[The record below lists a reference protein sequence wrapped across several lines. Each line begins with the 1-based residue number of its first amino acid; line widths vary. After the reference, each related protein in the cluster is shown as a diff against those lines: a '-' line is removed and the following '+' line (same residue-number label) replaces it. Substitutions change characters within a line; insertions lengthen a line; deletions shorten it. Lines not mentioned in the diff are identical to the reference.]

1 MTTVDEVVRAA
12 VARRGPLPIEEV
24 VELALY
30 HPEGGFYASGG
41 RAGRSGDFLTSP
53 EVGPLFGAVVARSLD
68 AWWREAGEPKAFAVV
83 EAGAGPGT
91 LARAVLAA
99 EPACARAL
107 RYVLVERSAAQ
118 RLLQAERLPL
128 EAPSAAFASMPEVD
142 DDHEGTTARMPPGP
156 IVVSLAELPR
166 LPGPTVV
173 LANELLDNLPF
184 GLAERTEAGW
194 AEVRLGLD
202 GGALVEVL
210 VPTRVHPLLEA
221 AVGSRVPLAP
231 AVTRWVR
238 DAVDLA
244 GPGGRV
250 VAFDYASTT
259 EDLAARPWTE
269 WVRTY
274 RGHERGGAPFALL
287 GTQDITCEVALDQ
300 IVPRPTVSTQ
310 TDWLHRHGIDDLV
323 AEGRRVWHERAA
335 IGDLA
340 AVRARSRIVEAAALL
355 DPSGLGAFHVL
366 EWPGA

>member
-1 MTTVDEVVRAA
+1 VTPAEDAVRAA
-12 VARRGPLPIEEV
+12 IARRGPISIEEV
-24 VELALY
+24 VDFALY

-53 EVGPLFGAVVARSLD
+53 EVGPLFGAVIARSLD
-68 AWWREAGEPKAFAVV
+68 AWWREAGEPPAFAVV

-91 LARAVLAA
+91 LARAVLVA
-99 EPACARAL
+99 EPSCARAL
-107 RYVLVERSAAQ
+107 RYVLVERSATQ
-118 RLLQAERLPL
+118 RALHAERLPL
-128 EAPSAAFASMPEVD
+128 EDASEAFASMPELD
-142 DDHEGTTARMPPGP
+142 DDHEGRTASMPSGP

-184 GLAERTEAGW
+184 GLAERTDAGW

-210 VPTRVHPLLEA
+210 VPMSAPLVSEA
-221 AVGSRVPLAP
+221 LVGARVPLAP

-238 DAVDLA
+238 DAIDLA

-250 VAFDYASTT
+250 VAFDYASTSG
-259 EDLAARPWTE
+259 DLAARPWTE

-274 RGHERGGAPFALL
+274 RRHERGGAPFELL
-287 GTQDITCEVALDQ
+287 GTQDITCEVAFDQ
-300 IVPRPTVSTQ
+300 IVPRPIVSAQ
-310 TDWLHRHGIDDLV
+310 ADWLRRHGIDELV
-323 AEGRRVWHERAA
+323 ADGRRVWHERAA

-340 AVRARSRIVEAAALL
+340 AVRARSRIVEAEALL
-355 DPSGLGAFHVL
+355 DPAGLGAFQVL